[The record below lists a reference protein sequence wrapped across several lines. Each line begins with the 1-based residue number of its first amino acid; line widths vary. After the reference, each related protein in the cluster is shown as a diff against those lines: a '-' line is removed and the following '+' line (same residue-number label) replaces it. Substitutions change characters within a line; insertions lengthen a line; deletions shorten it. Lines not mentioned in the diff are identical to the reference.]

1 MASISAIGIIP
12 ARYGSSR
19 FPGKPL
25 IDIAGK
31 TMIQRVCEQAEKSKL
46 SRVVVATDDERI
58 QREVTRFG
66 GEVVMTRSNHQS
78 GTDRCNEA
86 FETIGTTA
94 DVVVNIQGDEPF
106 IQPEQINKLIAC
118 FEREETQ
125 IATLVQRISNPE
137 TLLDPNRVKAVVN
150 QLSEAIYF
158 SRTALP
164 FQKGIAIEQWLDN
177 HPYYVHIGLYAY
189 RPRVLKEISALEPT
203 ALEKA
208 ESLEQLRWID
218 HGIRIQVAE
227 TDLSADAIDHPAD
240 LERML
245 KRIKS
250 GDYIY

>member
-1 MASISAIGIIP
+1 MASISAVGIIP
-12 ARYGSSR
+12 ARFGSSR

-25 IDIAGK
+25 ADIAGK
-31 TMIQRVCEQAEKSKL
+31 TMIQRVYEQAQKSQL
-46 SRVVVATDDERI
+46 TRVVVATDDERI
-58 QREVTRFG
+58 QREVMRFG

-78 GTDRCNEA
+78 GTDRCHEA
-86 FETIGTTA
+86 FQKIDGSA

-106 IQPEQINKLIAC
+106 IQPEQINKLVAC
-118 FEREETQ
+118 FGRDETE
-125 IATLVQRISNPE
+125 IATLVQRISDVE
-137 TLLDPNRVKAVVN
+137 TLLDPNRVKAVIN
-150 QLSEAIYF
+150 RRSEAIYF

-164 FQKGIAIEQWLDN
+164 FQKEIPPEKWLDN

-189 RPRVLKEISALEPT
+189 RPGILKQISELEPT

-218 HGIRIQVAE
+218 HGFRIQVAE
-227 TDLSADAIDHPAD
+227 TELSAEAIDHPAD